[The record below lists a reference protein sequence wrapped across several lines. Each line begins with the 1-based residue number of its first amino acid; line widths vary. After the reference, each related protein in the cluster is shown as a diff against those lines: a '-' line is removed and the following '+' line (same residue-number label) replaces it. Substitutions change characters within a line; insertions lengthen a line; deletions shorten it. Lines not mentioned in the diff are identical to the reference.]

1 MTKRDVRV
9 LLVDDHDGFRHGLR
23 RLLEL
28 EADME
33 VVGDCA
39 NAEEAFSQVE
49 MLSPDIV
56 LMDIRMPGMNGIEAT
71 RRLKEKQPACG
82 VIMLTI
88 CEEYAAEAIEAG
100 ADDYLVKETKRLEL
114 ATKAIRRVY
123 QRKHSL
129 KKYDGLDGFVEE
141 VDLVIP
147 PSVDAVQILR
157 FTGQVEKTL
166 DARILQTIGFGG
178 RGTAITIRLKP
189 TPLANLLHRLGD
201 IPNVEKVADDTE
213 QQPAVL
219 GGFLKKFRNQ
229 PWSRR
234 SPRKSVMVTLK

>member
-1 MTKRDVRV
+1 MTKRDIRV

-23 RLLEL
+23 HLLEL

-33 VVGDCA
+33 VVGDYA
-39 NAEEAFSQVE
+39 KAEEAFSRME

-56 LMDIRMPGMNGIEAT
+56 LMDIRMPGMNGIDAI
-71 RRLKEKQPACG
+71 RWLKEKQPACG

-88 CEEYAAEAIEAG
+88 CEDYAAQAIEAG
-100 ADDYLVKETKRLEL
+100 ADGYLVKETKRLEL
-114 ATKAIRRVY
+114 AKAIRQVY

-129 KKYDGLDGFVEE
+129 RGYDSFVDEL
-141 VDLVIP
+141 DLVIP

-157 FTGQVEKTL
+157 FADQVEKTL
-166 DARILQTIGFGG
+166 DARVLQTVASRGW
-178 RGTAITIRLKP
+178 GTAITILLKP
-189 TPLANLLHRLGD
+189 TTLADLLRRLRN
-201 IPNVEKVADDTE
+201 IPDVEKVADETA
-213 QQPAVL
+213 QQSAAI

-229 PWSRR
+229 PWSRH